1 MTQSMKSKSENNG
14 NKKPTEPR
22 RMRAGFSLA
31 EMLAAMVI
39 GSMVLIAVLSIYNRA
54 ERSAAA
60 VERRL
65 NASRLP
71 REILQRIA
79 EDIDRMIAAG
89 SDAEIT
95 IQNKFDQLYPTARLV
110 ISRTFEDRANREQKY
125 EEIIWQCSY
134 DFNSLTDGLVLY
146 RSHSGIAAEDKLLD
160 KNKEDWE
167 KELFVPLCSGVTYF
181 RIYALR
187 GDRRLE
193 KWTGKPPPGIE
204 VGISF
209 AEPFKTV
216 GGTLDVPEEERILR
230 TIAVDRTRKIRFKVT
245 ETQQTPDTEQE
256 TPTDEPTENEK
267 KPTDTPKKTEK
278 ERTKVRL

>member
-1 MTQSMKSKSENNG
+1 MRSEL
-14 NKKPTEPR
+14 KKRVTAKIANMR
-22 RMRAGFSLA
+22 GMRAGFSLA

-39 GSMVLIAVLSIYNRA
+39 GSMVLISVLSIYNRA

-60 VERRL
+60 VTRRL
-65 NASRLP
+65 DASRLP

-79 EDIDRMIAAG
+79 EDIDHMIAAG

-95 IQNKFDQLYPTARLV
+95 ILNKFDQLYPTARLM
-110 ISRTFEDRANREQKY
+110 ISRTFQDRANRNQKY

-134 DFNSLTDGLVLY
+134 DFNSLTEGLVLY

-181 RIYALR
+181 RINALQ

-204 VGISF
+204 VAISF
-209 AEPFKTV
+209 AEPYKTV
-216 GGTLDVPEEERILR
+216 GGLLDVPEEQRIIR
-230 TIAVDRTRKIRFKVT
+230 TIAVDRTRKIRFKVA
-245 ETQQTPDTEQE
+245 ESQQTSEQE
-256 TPTDEPTENEK
+256 QEIPADTPAEDEK
-267 KPTDTPKKTEK
+267 KPTESPKEPA
-278 ERTKVRL
+278 KVRL

>member
-1 MTQSMKSKSENNG
+1 MESEYENNG
-14 NKKPTEPR
+14 KAKATEPG
-22 RMRAGFSLA
+22 RARKGFSLA

-39 GSMVLIAVLSIYNRA
+39 GSMVLIAVLGIYNRA

-79 EDIDRMIAAG
+79 EDIDRMIAAS

-95 IQNKFDQLYPTARLV
+95 IQNKFDQLYPTARLA
-110 ISRTFEDRANREQKY
+110 ISRTFEDRANRKQKY

-181 RIYALR
+181 RINALR

-193 KWTGKPPPGIE
+193 KWTGNLPPGIE
-204 VGISF
+204 VAISF
-209 AEPFKTV
+209 AEPYKTV
-216 GGTLDVPEEERILR
+216 GGTLDVLEEERIIR
-230 TIAVDRTRKIRFKVT
+230 TIAVDRTRKIRFKVP
-245 ETQQTPDTEQE
+245 ESQQTSEQE
-256 TPTDEPTENEK
+256 QKMPTDEPAEGEK
-267 KPTDTPKKTEK
+267 EPSERPKQPEK

>member
-1 MTQSMKSKSENNG
+1 MQSKSENNSKAKANHPG
-14 NKKPTEPR
+14 RTRK
-22 RMRAGFSLA
+22 GFSLA

-39 GSMVLIAVLSIYNRA
+39 GSMVLIAVLGIYNRA

-89 SDAEIT
+89 SGAEIT
-95 IQNKFDQLYPTARLV
+95 IQNKFDQLYPTARLA

-181 RIYALR
+181 RINALQ
-187 GDRRLE
+187 GDRLLA
-193 KWTGKPPPGIE
+193 KWTGSLPPGIE
-204 VGISF
+204 VAISF
-209 AEPFKTV
+209 AEPYKTV

-230 TIAVDRTRKIRFKVT
+230 TIAVDRTRKIRFKVA
-245 ETQQTPDTEQE
+245 ESQQTPDEEQE
-256 TPTDEPTENEK
+256 MPTDETTEDEKEQTENLK
-267 KPTDTPKKTEK
+267 QPEK